1 MPASPHVAIGLPDHP
16 VGLLY
21 QEHHGWLVALLRR
34 KLQCRDGAADM
45 AHDTFLRVLLK
56 ADVLPE
62 LREPRAYLATVARG
76 LLNDHWRRRTLEQA
90 WLDTLAILPL
100 ELAPS
105 PEDTLSML
113 QTLQRLDDML
123 SGLAPKARQVFLLS
137 QLQGL
142 GYAEIAKQT
151 GISERTVKRYMGQGF
166 ELCLTLMD

>member
-90 WLDTLAILPL
+90 WLDTLAILPQ

-151 GISERTVKRYMGQGF
+151 GINQSQIGRAHV
-166 ELCLTLMD
+166 